1 MNHAH
6 APEVKNGMD
15 SNDGLQVILM
25 LYDGAINFLNKA
37 VAFGEG
43 GKDAQK
49 KNLYTRKAN
58 DIIIGLD
65 NVLDAKA
72 DEGFTRNMRLLY
84 SFMNR
89 QLVEAM
95 VTGKSKGLAD
105 VMRMLTELR
114 DSWQHLDSSRR
125 ASAAA

>member
-1 MNHAH
+1 MNQTH
-6 APEVKNGMD
+6 APETKIGSD
-15 SNDGLQVILM
+15 SNDRLQVILM

-58 DIIIGLD
+58 DIIVGLD
-65 NVLDAKA
+65 NVLDARA
-72 DEGFTRNMRLLY
+72 GEDFTKNMKLLY

-95 VTGKSKGLAD
+95 VTGKCKGLTD
-105 VMRMLTELR
+105 VARMLTELR
-114 DSWQHLDSSRR
+114 NSWQHLDSRRR